1 MGCSSSDKEAW
12 WLELIDQT
20 DLLRGGES
28 ASSSYSEEEEHN
40 VDNKLLYSF
49 AHFVHSPL
57 LQSYLLD
64 VEVCRAAL
72 TCSFALEVLYI
83 CQI

>member
-1 MGCSSSDKEAW
+1 MGCCSADKEAW
-12 WLELIDQT
+12 WLELT
-20 DLLRGGES
+20 GES

-49 AHFVHSPL
+49 AHYVHSPL

-64 VEVCRAAL
+64 VEVCKAAL
-72 TCSFALEVLYI
+72 TCSFALDVLYI